1 MVSGN
6 CHTLHTQLQV
16 RVAWGNEDVQRRK
29 GMPND
34 PVF

>member
-6 CHTLHTQLQV
+6 CHTQLQV
-16 RVAWGNEDVQRRK
+16 RVSWGNEDVQRSK